1 MFFIDFYVKGY
12 KGFMAKLGLNEIYID
27 FRKCTHKI
35 VSIQGGNGC
44 GKSTLVDILH
54 PFCDN
59 NNYFMENEIAVK
71 KAILNC
77 NGIIYEFEIIS
88 SPKSSGR
95 ENKAYI
101 RKFIDGNY
109 SEMNPNGNV
118 TSYNDYIYS
127 EFNLDINYILL
138 SKLSISNKGLVEKT
152 PTERKKY
159 ISALLAE
166 VEAYNGFLKI
176 LSKRASNVNSVM
188 KNISRKLNSIGDI
201 KSLQLGLDSA
211 NNRLIRLN
219 NDKDMII
226 SEISKERSKIEI
238 LDPDNS
244 IQSLYNEISSSISIL
259 NKEIKSLE
267 SNINDILK
275 KNKLEKLDD
284 YSKEIENMNHDI
296 ILATEKINSI
306 DIENKSILELRNV
319 VGEQANE
326 LLLETD
332 DKLEFKIESTFEN
345 IQEYEK
351 EISEYRS
358 MINSLQLSEQ
368 DIRSFDENTF
378 KQLTE
383 SLKYIEKAISE
394 ISISDNVYNILK
406 ILLIKETIEETINT
420 KEKVLNKCKNNL
432 NDYIYQR
439 TKYETLLQEAEK
451 LKQRDQNCKST
462 NCLFIKS
469 ALEAEKQKP
478 QENYDKYNKLVESK
492 INDISKLEKEIQ
504 DYKDALSIYE
514 KINNL
519 LLYCKSILSLINK
532 FPIIKDK
539 EIFSNYFKLLD
550 AIYHKSIDINSL
562 ENIIYFSDCANVF
575 DLYKIKEE
583 QLEDVY
589 KLYKSY
595 LESQEKNKIMTEKYL
610 KLSNKIKEY
619 NDKLDSNNQKKKEYN
634 DILYKCNNL
643 IPIYNSLNDIN
654 QQLIER
660 VNKKKEYIDKYDT
673 IKSNMVKI
681 GDSLNKINQLNIK
694 LDNIQKEIIP
704 VTKDKDEIQLSL
716 NMSKEAEEEF
726 NIFKLRY
733 NKINVLKNYCNP
745 SHKEAIQ
752 LLFVEIYFQKTISI
766 CNDLLMHIFKGQYQ
780 LGMPDMRNFS
790 IPVSGNTIPIDD
802 VNSMSESQRCTMG
815 IVLSLSLLYQ
825 SSTLWNIPKFDE
837 IDEPYDTETR
847 REFGSFMDYI
857 IYIMGIQ
864 QLFYVSH
871 NSEVSL
877 NNADIILL
885 TDKPNDLEKFN
896 QYNIIYSTI

>member
-1 MFFIDFYVKGY
+1 MFFVDLYVKGY
-12 KGFMAKLGLNEIYID
+12 KGFMAKLGLNELYID

-44 GKSTLVDILH
+44 GKSTLIDILH

-59 NNYFMENEIAVK
+59 NSFLIENEL
-71 KAILNC
+71 AIKRITLNDD
-77 NGIIYEFEIIS
+77 NNIYQFEIIS
-88 SPKSSGR
+88 TPKSNGR
-95 ENKAYI
+95 ETKAYVKKLI
-101 RKFIDGNY
+101 NNEFT
-109 SEMNPNGNV
+109 EMNPNGNI

-127 EFNLDINYILL
+127 EFNLDINFILL

-159 ISALLAE
+159 ISTMLSE
-166 VEAYNGFLKI
+166 VEAFNGFLKI

-188 KNISRKLNSIGDI
+188 KNISRKLDSIGDI
-201 KSLQLGLDSA
+201 KSLQLGLESA

-219 NDKDMII
+219 NEKDYLI
-226 SEISKERSKIEI
+226 SDISKERSKIEI

-244 IQSLYNEISSSISIL
+244 IQSLYNEISSSISVL
-259 NKEIKSLE
+259 NKDIKSLE
-267 SNINDILK
+267 TTLNDTLK
-275 KNKLEKLDD
+275 KNKIEKIND
-284 YSKEIENMNHDI
+284 YKKEIDNMKNDI
-296 ILATEKINSI
+296 ILAQEKILSI
-306 DIENKSILELRNV
+306 DTENKSILDIRNV
-319 VGEQANE
+319 LGEQANE

-332 DKLEFKIESTFEN
+332 SKLEFRMESTFNELNEN
-345 IQEYEK
+345 KKALED
-351 EISEYRS
+351 YRQMLS
-358 MINSLQLSEQ
+358 GLQLSEE
-368 DIRSFDENTF
+368 DIESFDENTF
-378 KQLTE
+378 KSLTD
-383 SLKYIEKAISE
+383 SLKYIEQCISE
-394 ISISDNVYNILK
+394 INISDIMYEIIDCYDKSHIEDMINNRENELPKLRNELNSNIA
-406 ILLIKETIEETINT
+406 I
-420 KEKVLNKCKNNL
+420 
-432 NDYIYQR
+432 R
-439 TKYETLLQEAEK
+439 SKYETLLQETEK
-451 LKQRDQNCKST
+451 LKQRDKSCKSNT
-462 NCLFIKS
+462 CLFIKS
-469 ALEAEKQKP
+469 ALDAQKQKP
-478 QENYDKYNKLVESK
+478 QENYDKYNELVKLSNSL
-492 INDISKLEKEIQ
+492 IISYEKEIEL
-504 DYKDALSIYE
+504 YKDCLKVLDKANQIIIYS
-514 KINNL
+514 KGILPL
-519 LLYCKSILSLINK
+519 LFK
-532 FPIIKDK
+532 FPIIKPIHR
-539 EIFSNYFKLLD
+539 IFTNHKILLH
-550 AIYHKSIDINSL
+550 AIYKKSIDINSL
-562 ENIIYFSDCANVF
+562 ENIIYFSDCANIF
-575 DLYKIKEE
+575 DLYKIKKE
-583 QLEDVY
+583 QVKELQDMYNGYIE
-589 KLYKSY
+589 KEK
-595 LESQEKNKIMTEKYL
+595 KNKIITEKYL
-610 KLSNKIKEY
+610 KISEKIKEY
-619 NDKLDSNNQKKKEYN
+619 TSKIDSNNQKKKEYN

-654 QQLIER
+654 QQLIEM
-660 VNKKKEYIDKYDT
+660 VNKKKQYIDKYDT